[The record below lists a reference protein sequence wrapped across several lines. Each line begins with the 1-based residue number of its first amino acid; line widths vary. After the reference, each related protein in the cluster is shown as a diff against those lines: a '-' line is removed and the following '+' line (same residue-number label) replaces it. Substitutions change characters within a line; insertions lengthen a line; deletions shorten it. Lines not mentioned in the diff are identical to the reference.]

1 MKFIN
6 QVLTILGDILIA
18 VLNVIKMF
26 FKDFSS
32 FRNRLIG
39 YICVVGLIVILS
51 ENVSSE
57 VQIAIFTIVG
67 TCIGY
72 YFKQRNDSNK

>member
-1 MKFIN
+1 MKFIK
-6 QVLTILGDILIA
+6 QIFTILQDIILAI
-18 VLNVIKMF
+18 LNVVKMF

-39 YICVVGLIVILS
+39 YICIVGLIVIFNK
-51 ENVSSE
+51 NVSSE

-72 YFKQRNDSNK
+72 YFKQRNDANK